1 MKVSG
6 GPNMLDMLSL
16 LGGVQAGQGTGA
28 GLPGPGA
35 LAALAPLLRDL
46 SGGRGGP
53 DIGSLAALAPLLQSL
68 SAPAAGRAGPGKA
81 AAGDSAAPPVI
92 DLEPRP
98 AAEQTPYAPAQD
110 ARAQDASAQD
120 GPAQDGPAQDESA
133 QDESAQEPG
142 GSRGGRQGRRGF
154 SLDPALLGLLTSLGG
169 AARPRPDGGP
179 PPPQSPA
186 GEQPPPSPGPEPQQE
201 TAEEFDPCAGCPLDC
216 PRRNPSLSF
225 GQVQA
230 LAATFPAYI

>member
-68 SAPAAGRAGPGKA
+68 AAQAAGRAGPGKA
-81 AAGDSAAPPVI
+81 AA
-92 DLEPRP
+92 P
-98 AAEQTPYAPAQD
+98 AAK
-110 ARAQDASAQD
+110 
-120 GPAQDGPAQDESA
+120 
-133 QDESAQEPG
+133 
-142 GSRGGRQGRRGF
+142 
-154 SLDPALLGLLTSLGG
+154 
-169 AARPRPDGGP
+169 
-179 PPPQSPA
+179 
-186 GEQPPPSPGPEPQQE
+186 
-201 TAEEFDPCAGCPLDC
+201 
-216 PRRNPSLSF
+216 LSS
-225 GQVQA
+225 
-230 LAATFPAYI
+230 